1 MLDAWVTSEPSS
13 MERRKMAPMTL
24 TDKLHDLHDQ
34 YAWEVN
40 AALERGES
48 RLAERLSDRYED
60 KALELITAEMQSA

>member
-1 MLDAWVTSEPSS
+1 
-13 MERRKMAPMTL
+13 MAPMTL